1 MSVRAVASVSA
12 LATTLVVSLGLGG
25 CQSEPRR
32 DARGVAAL
40 GSGAVV
46 VVSPGPELVAL
57 AEQVRPALVRII
69 SEAQVFKP
77 AGQYFAGLLEGLLGL
92 INPHPYWE
100 WPYRVVG
107 FPIYM
112 LFGPFDLSG
121 SLGSGVF
128 VRDDLV
134 LTCAHVIDNAAR
146 VRCELTDGRRVDAEV
161 VKVDEELD
169 LALLRVVG
177 LEGTRPEPV
186 LLRTEGARLGEPI
199 LAMGFPSRDVLT
211 TPIFNV
217 GRVDEASER
226 PNPTVTFGIVSGVG
240 VELGN
245 PGTRYVETDAALNPG
260 NSGGPLVGLDGRVIG
275 VATMVGFGKA
285 NEGYAVPVST
295 VLEAFRDFELGAQP
309 SGDGEGRRD
318 D

>member
-1 MSVRAVASVSA
+1 MSGRAVACVSA
-12 LATTLVVSLGLGG
+12 LVTALSTLVG
-25 CQSEPRR
+25 CQVEPQPEVRSVGPI
-32 DARGVAAL
+32 A
-40 GSGAVV
+40 SGAILL
-46 VVSPGPELVAL
+46 VSPGPELVAL
-57 AEQVRPALVRII
+57 AEQVRPALVRVI

-77 AGQYFAGLLEGLLGL
+77 AGQYFAGLLEGFLGL

-107 FPIYM
+107 FPLYM

-128 VRDDLV
+128 VTDDLV

-146 VRCELTDGRRVDAEV
+146 VRCELTDGRRVDAEIV
-161 VKVDEELD
+161 QIDAELD
-169 LALLRVVG
+169 LALLKVVG
-177 LEGTRPEPV
+177 LMGTQPEPI
-186 LLRTEGARLGEPI
+186 LLRTDGVRLGEPL

-217 GRVDEASER
+217 ERVDETSER

-245 PGTRYVETDAALNPG
+245 PRTRYLETDAALNPG

-275 VATMVGFGKA
+275 VATMVGFGKED
-285 NEGYAVPVST
+285 EGYAVPIST
-295 VLEAFRDFELGAQP
+295 VLEAFRNFELGAQ
-309 SGDGEGRRD
+309 SGVGEGRRD
-318 D
+318 H

>member
-1 MSVRAVASVSA
+1 MSGRAAACVSA
-12 LATTLVVSLGLGG
+12 LATALVTLGG
-25 CQSEPRR
+25 CQVEPRPE
-32 DARGVAAL
+32 ARGVAPIV
-40 GSGAVV
+40 SGAMI

-57 AEQVRPALVRII
+57 AEQLRPALVRIV

-77 AGQYFAGLLEGLLGL
+77 AGRYFAGLLEGLLGL
-92 INPHPYWE
+92 LNPHPYWE

-107 FPIYM
+107 FPIYIV
-112 LFGPFDLSG
+112 FGPFDLSG
-121 SLGSGVF
+121 SIGSGVF
-128 VRDDLV
+128 VGDGLV
-134 LTCAHVIDNAAR
+134 LTCAHVIDNSER
-146 VRCELTDGRRVDAEV
+146 IRCELTDGRRADAEV
-161 VKVDEELD
+161 VARDEELD

-177 LEGTRPEPV
+177 LEGAQPEPA
-186 LLRTEGARLGEPI
+186 LLRAEGARLGEPM

-217 GRVDEASER
+217 GRVDETSER

-245 PGTRYVETDAALNPG
+245 AGTRYLETDAALNPG

-275 VATMVGFGKA
+275 VATMVGSGKE

-295 VLEAFRDFELGAQP
+295 VLEAFRDFELGSQQ

-318 D
+318 H